1 MKKKCEI
8 LKVTLQLAFATFLF
22 GLALLIIRLIFHPG
36 VNNIIVYLY
45 DLSSSIFACSLVI
58 FFLSI
63 KDYLNAKDT
72 MMKEFWEESN
82 SITNELKKLPYVFE
96 DIPSSLLINY
106 IEEESNNTKYKKS
119 EIKHDA
125 YNELFDYI
133 DKHYIDSKLDTLK
146 GKKKKDYIEEIMDN
160 ESKKLIEQINSV
172 IPVYTEL
179 SNISVNRLNFLMID
193 TMFFKEDGTLEN
205 MYNYIY
211 SPLYDAVNEIKN
223 ISEAI
228 KNLAFEKEVYLG
240 EIIRQINKFQSTVFT
255 EEMKENKLKVS
266 NTLTSKLEHS
276 LETWKANIYKVA
288 PAYQTHV
295 DFEVYEMKF
304 DDEHVLR
311 GEEVVVSEEELPV
324 TEEVVE
330 EDKEFEK
337 VQEELPVTEE
347 VVEEDKE
354 FEKVQEELEN
364 KE

>member
-1 MKKKCEI
+1 MKKKCEM

-36 VNNIIVYLY
+36 VNNIIIYLY

-125 YNELFDYI
+125 YNALFDYI
-133 DKHYIDSKLDTLK
+133 DKHYMDSKLDSLK
-146 GKKKKDYIEEIMDN
+146 GKKKKDFIEEIMDK
-160 ESKKLIEQINSV
+160 EAQSLIEQINNV

-193 TMFFKEDGTLEN
+193 TMFFKEDGTLED

-211 SPLYDAVNEIKN
+211 SPLYDTVNEIKN
-223 ISEAI
+223 ISESI

-255 EEMKENKLKVS
+255 EELLDNKLKVS
-266 NTLTSKLEHS
+266 NNLTSKLEHS
-276 LETWKANIYKVA
+276 LETWKANIYKVS

-295 DFEVYEMKF
+295 DFEIYEMKF
-304 DDEHVLR
+304 DNEHVLR
-311 GEEVVVSEEELPV
+311 GEEVVEPSLETKV
-324 TEEVVE
+324 EEVV
-330 EDKEFEK
+330 KA
-337 VQEELPVTEE
+337 TEGII
-347 VVEEDKE
+347 DDDQE